1 VRGVSPLRANHL
13 VQLTRFGR
21 SRLCAEQRPFKRDED
36 GGFIVEVK
44 GGSLDADTVEV
55 STFGGSCDM
64 DDDPRQQHPTQ
75 HGGCHLDRC
84 DNDSSGG
91 AGGEERL
98 VESLGAVAINK
109 RRKIGP

>member
-1 VRGVSPLRANHL
+1 MRGVSPLRANHL

-64 DDDPRQQHPTQ
+64 DDGQRQQHPTQ
-75 HGGCHLDRC
+75 HGECHLDRC
-84 DNDSSGG
+84 DDDSSGG